1 MPKVYFGRKGE
12 PGFDLELSNDLIAVR
27 TRSGGSVTRSAGPV
41 ATPETSQLADGQLV
55 LSFPEAGVEVYRVP
69 VTRGSRTLEARKTEL
84 RALPDVRFAGGVLV
98 DPVTRAPVLYTE
110 NLFVKF
116 ADSADVDACREVL
129 RELGLAVKSEPT
141 YATNAF
147 FVEAPEGIGRKVFD
161 LAETLRARD
170 DVEYCHPELV
180 RERRSKLIFAPQWHL
195 KKTSVAGISIDQS
208 ANVEAA
214 HALARGEGVTIAV
227 IDDGVDID
235 HAEFGGAGKIVAP
248 RDVFAGTDNPRP
260 RSSRDNHGTACA
272 GVACA
277 NGIVGASGVAP
288 AARLMPMRLTAG
300 LGSHA
305 EAEAFRWA
313 ADRGAD
319 VISCSWGPLDG
330 EWWNPN
336 DPQHSAVDLPPA
348 HTRLA
353 IEYAATQGRGG
364 KGCVVLFAAGNGNE
378 SVDNDGY
385 ASHPMVLAVAA
396 CNDRGRRSV
405 YSDFGNAVWCSF
417 PSSDFEHA
425 PENHPA
431 PLTSGIWTTDR
442 AGTLG
447 YNPGRE
453 QDGDAA
459 GLFTNSF
466 GGTSSACPGAAGV
479 AALVI
484 SVNPALK
491 REEVKDILKRAGE
504 RIDPQGGQYTAAG
517 RSKFYGWGRLNA
529 RMAVEL
535 ALPQPRNEVT
545 VSRRFDAPIPDL
557 QTVSFALDV
566 PDAQVVDAVSVAVD
580 LVHTYIGDL
589 VLTLE
594 PPAATGV
601 APIVLHNR
609 TGGTRNSLKKAYDK
623 LGTPKLAGFAGKA
636 CDGRWTLK
644 IRDAAAQDSGTLASF
659 SVRLVFAPATAPAT
673 PVREV
678 PARKSARKSARKTA
692 GKTARKSAPKS
703 ASTAAPKSVRK
714 TARKTPRKTVRKTAT
729 TSAPAKKAAPRK
741 AAAKKTK
748 RRA

>member
-1 MPKVYFGRKGE
+1 MPTVHYGRKGE

-27 TRSGGSVTRSAGPV
+27 TRSGRSVTRAAGPV
-41 ATPETSQLADGQLV
+41 ATPTNALFADGQLV
-55 LSFPEAGVEVYRVP
+55 TSFPEAGVEVYRVP
-69 VTRGSRTLEARKTEL
+69 VTRGARSLDARKREL
-84 RALPDVRFAGGVLV
+84 QALPDVRFAGGVLV
-98 DPVTRAPVLYTE
+98 DPRTRAPVLYTE

-116 ADSADVDACREVL
+116 ADSADLDECRRRL
-129 RELGLAVKSEPT
+129 RELGLTIKSEPA
-141 YATNAF
+141 YASNAF
-147 FVEAPEGIGRKVFD
+147 FVGAPEGIGRKVFE
-161 LAETLRARD
+161 LAESLRARD

-180 RERRSKLIFAPQWHL
+180 RERRARLIYPPQWHL
-195 KKTSVAGISIDQS
+195 KKTTLGGVAVDQS

-214 HALARGEGVTIAV
+214 HALARGEGITIAV

-248 RDVFAGTDNPRP
+248 RDVLAGTDNPRP

-277 NGIVGASGVAP
+277 NGGVGASGVAP
-288 AARLMPMRLTAG
+288 AARLMPLRLAAG

-313 ADRGAD
+313 ADKGAD
-319 VISCSWGPLDG
+319 VISCSWGPPDG

-336 DPQHSAVDLPPA
+336 DPNHAAVDQPPA

-396 CNDRGRRSV
+396 CNDRGKRSI
-405 YSDFGNAVWCSF
+405 YSDFGNAVWCCF
-417 PSSDFEHA
+417 PSNDFEHP

-431 PLTSGIWTTDR
+431 PLTPGIWTTDR
-442 AGTLG
+442 AGSAG
-447 YNPGRE
+447 YNPGQASE
-453 QDGDAA
+453 GDAA

-479 AALVI
+479 VALVL
-484 SVNPALK
+484 SANPALR

-504 RIDPQGGQYTAAG
+504 RIDPQGGQYNAAG
-517 RSKFYGWGRLNA
+517 RSKFYGHGRLNA
-529 RMAVEL
+529 RAAVEL
-535 ALPQPRNEVT
+535 ARPQPRNEVT

-566 PDAQVVDAVSVAVD
+566 PDSQVVEAISVAVD
-580 LVHTYIGDL
+580 LAHSYIGDL

-594 PPAATGV
+594 PPAGTQV
-601 APIVLHNR
+601 AAVVLHNR
-609 TGGTRNSLKKAYDK
+609 TGGTRNSLKKVYDRTT
-623 LGTPKLAGFAGKA
+623 TPKLAGFAGKA
-636 CDGRWTLK
+636 CNGRWTLK
-644 IRDAAAQDSGTLASF
+644 VTDAAAVDSGTLASF
-659 SVRLVFAPATAPAT
+659 SVRLVFASAGTVGRAGTAAAPKPAKK
-673 PVREV
+673 
-678 PARKSARKSARKTA
+678 KSAARGPAARAVRAIKTTKTA
-692 GKTARKSAPKS
+692 KTAR
-703 ASTAAPKSVRK
+703 
-714 TARKTPRKTVRKTAT
+714 
-729 TSAPAKKAAPRK
+729 TSKVKE
-741 AAAKKTK
+741 AAAASKEAAK
-748 RRA
+748 RRR

>member
-27 TRSGGSVTRSAGPV
+27 TRSGRSVARSAGPV
-41 ATPETSQLADGQLV
+41 ATPASAQLADGQLV

-69 VTRGSRTLEARKTEL
+69 VTRGGRSLEARKTAL
-84 RALPDVRFAGGVLV
+84 KALPDVRFAGGVLV
-98 DPVTRAPVLYTE
+98 DPATRAPVLYTE

-116 ADSADVDACREVL
+116 ADTADTEACRAVL
-129 RELGLAVKSEPT
+129 REMALTIKSEPG

-147 FVEAPEGIGRKVFD
+147 FVGAPEGIGRKVFD

-180 RERRSKLIFAPQWHL
+180 RERRSKLIFPPQWHL
-195 KKTSVAGISIDQS
+195 KKTSVGGVTIDQS

-214 HALARGEGVTIAV
+214 HAVARGEGITIAI

-235 HAEFGGAGKIVAP
+235 HAEFGGSGKVVAP
-248 RDVFAGTDNPRP
+248 RDVVAGNDNPRP
-260 RSSRDNHGTACA
+260 RGSRENHGTACA

-277 NGIVGASGVAP
+277 NGTVGASGVAP
-288 AARLMPMRLTAG
+288 GARLMPMRLAAG

-305 EAEAFRWA
+305 EAEAFRYA
-313 ADRGAD
+313 ADQGAD
-319 VISCSWGPLDG
+319 VISCSWGPPDG
-330 EWWNPN
+330 DWWNPN
-336 DPQHSAVDLPPA
+336 DPQHNAVDQPPA

-396 CNDRGRRSV
+396 CNDRGRRSI
-405 YSDFGNAVWCSF
+405 YSDFGNAVWCCF
-417 PSSDFEHA
+417 PSSDFEH
-425 PENHPA
+425 PDENHPA
-431 PLTSGIWTTDR
+431 PLTTGIWTTDR
-442 AGTLG
+442 AGSAG
-447 YNPGRE
+447 YNPGRV

-479 AALVI
+479 AALVL
-484 SVNPALK
+484 SVNPALR
-491 REEVKDILKRAGE
+491 REDVKDILKRAGE

-529 RMAVEL
+529 RTAVDL
-535 ALPQPRNEVT
+535 ARPQPRNEVT

-566 PDAQVVDAVSVAVD
+566 PDAQVVDSVSVAVD
-580 LVHTYIGDL
+580 LAHTFIGDL
-589 VLTLE
+589 VLTVE

-609 TGGTRNSLKKAYDK
+609 TGGTRNSLKKVYDK
-623 LGTPKLAGFAGKA
+623 TTTTKLAALGGKA
-636 CDGRWTLK
+636 CNGRWTLK
-644 IRDAAAQDSGTLASF
+644 IKDAAAQDSGTLATF
-659 SVRLVFAPATAPAT
+659 SVRLVFAPAGAPAAT
-673 PVREV
+673 PVPAPVKKAAAGKTPARKAAAKRA
-678 PARKSARKSARKTA
+678 PARKSA
-692 GKTARKSAPKS
+692 
-703 ASTAAPKSVRK
+703 
-714 TARKTPRKTVRKTAT
+714 
-729 TSAPAKKAAPRK
+729 AKKAA
-741 AAAKKTK
+741 AEK
-748 RRA
+748 RARG

>member
-27 TRSGGSVTRSAGPV
+27 TRSGRSVTRAAGPV
-41 ATPETSQLADGQLV
+41 PTPASAQLADAQLV
-55 LSFPEAGVEVYRVP
+55 LAFPDAGVEVYRVP
-69 VTRGSRTLEARKTEL
+69 VARGGRSLESRKAALA
-84 RALPDVRFAGGVLV
+84 ALPDVRFAGGVLV
-98 DPVTRAPVLYTE
+98 DPATRAPVLYTE

-116 ADSADVDACREVL
+116 ADAADTDACRAVL
-129 RELGLAVKSEPT
+129 REMGLAIKAEPT
-141 YATNAF
+141 YAGNAF
-147 FVEAPEGIGRKVFD
+147 FVGAPEGIGRKVFE
-161 LAETLRARD
+161 LAEALRARD

-180 RERRSKLIFAPQWHL
+180 RERRSKLIFPPQWHL
-195 KKTSVAGISIDQS
+195 KKTSLGGVTIDQS

-214 HALARGEGVTIAV
+214 HAVTRGEGITIAV

-248 RDVFAGTDNPRP
+248 RDVTSGGDNPRP
-260 RSSRDNHGTACA
+260 RTGRENHGTACA

-277 NGIVGASGVAP
+277 NGALGASGVAP
-288 AARLMPMRLTAG
+288 AARLMPMRLAAG

-313 ADRGAD
+313 ADQGAD
-319 VISCSWGPLDG
+319 VISCSWGPPDG

-336 DPQHSAVDLPPA
+336 DPGHDAVDQPPA

-396 CNDRGRRSV
+396 CNDRGKRSI
-405 YSDFGNAVWCSF
+405 YSDFGNAVWCCF
-417 PSSDFEHA
+417 PSNDFEL
-425 PENHPA
+425 PEQNHPA
-431 PLTSGIWTTDR
+431 PLTTGIWTTDR
-442 AGTLG
+442 TGGQG
-447 YNPGRE
+447 YNPGRV

-479 AALVI
+479 AALVLA
-484 SVNPALK
+484 VNPALR

-517 RSKFYGWGRLNA
+517 RSRYYGWGRLNA
-529 RMAVEL
+529 RTAVDL
-535 ALPQPRNEVT
+535 AKPQPRNEVT

-566 PDAQVVDAVSVAVD
+566 PDADVVSAVSVAVD
-580 LVHTYIGDL
+580 LVHSYIGDL
-589 VLTLE
+589 VVTIE
-594 PPAATGV
+594 PPAGTGV
-601 APIVLHNR
+601 APVVLHNR
-609 TGGTRNSLKKAYDK
+609 TGGTRNNLKKVYDR
-623 LGTPKLAGFAGKA
+623 LTTPRLAALAGKA
-636 CDGRWTLK
+636 CHGRWTLK
-644 IRDAAAQDSGTLASF
+644 VRDAAAQDSGTLATF
-659 SVRLVFAPATAPAT
+659 SVRLVFAQP
-673 PVREV
+673 
-678 PARKSARKSARKTA
+678 
-692 GKTARKSAPKS
+692 G
-703 ASTAAPKSVRK
+703 AAPGVPVK
-714 TARKTPRKTVRKTAT
+714 AA
-729 TSAPAKKAAPRK
+729 AAKKAPAEKAPTKTVAAKAGARK
-741 AAAKKTK
+741 AAAKKAAGKAATK
-748 RRA
+748 AAAK

>member
-12 PGFDLELSNDLIAVR
+12 PGFELELSNDLIAVR
-27 TRSGGSVTRSAGPV
+27 TRSGRSVARSSGPV
-41 ATPETSQLADGQLV
+41 ATPASAQLSDGQLV

-69 VTRGSRTLEARKTEL
+69 VTRGGRSLEARKTEL
-84 RALPDVRFAGGVLV
+84 RAMPDVRFAGGVLV
-98 DPVTRAPVLYTE
+98 DPATRAPVLYTE

-116 ADSADVDACREVL
+116 ADAADADACRAVL
-129 RELGLAVKSEPT
+129 RELGLAIKSEPG

-147 FVEAPEGIGRKVFD
+147 FVAAPEGIGRKVFA
-161 LAETLRARD
+161 LAETLLARD

-180 RERRSKLIFAPQWHL
+180 RERRSKLIFPSQWHL
-195 KKTSVAGISIDQS
+195 KKTSVGGVTIDQS

-214 HALARGEGVTIAV
+214 HAVARGEGITIAV

-235 HAEFGGAGKIVAP
+235 HAEFGGSGKVVAP
-248 RDVFAGTDNPRP
+248 RDVVAGNDNPRP

-277 NGIVGASGVAP
+277 NGSVGASGVAP
-288 AARLMPMRLTAG
+288 GARLMPMRLAAG

-305 EAEAFRWA
+305 EAEAFRYA
-313 ADRGAD
+313 ADQGAD
-319 VISCSWGPLDG
+319 IISCSWGPPDG

-336 DPQHSAVDLPPA
+336 DPQHNAVDQPPA

-396 CNDRGRRSV
+396 CNDRGRRSI
-405 YSDFGNAVWCSF
+405 YSDFGNAVWCCF
-417 PSSDFEHA
+417 PSSDFEH
-425 PENHPA
+425 PDENHPA
-431 PLTSGIWTTDR
+431 PLTTGIWTTDR
-442 AGTLG
+442 AGTQG
-447 YNPGRE
+447 YNPGRT

-479 AALVI
+479 AALVL
-484 SVNPALK
+484 SVNPALR
-491 REEVKDILKRAGE
+491 REDVKDILKRAGE

-517 RSKFYGWGRLNA
+517 RSRFYGWGRVNA
-529 RMAVEL
+529 KTAVDL
-535 ALPQPRNEVT
+535 AKPQPRNEVT

-580 LVHTYIGDL
+580 LAHTFIGDL
-589 VLTLE
+589 VLTVE

-609 TGGTRNSLKKAYDK
+609 TGGTRNSLKKVYDK
-623 LGTPKLAGFAGKA
+623 TTTSKLAGLAGKA
-636 CDGRWTLK
+636 CNGRWTLK
-644 IRDAAAQDSGTLASF
+644 IKDAAAQDSGTLATF
-659 SVRLVFAPATAPAT
+659 SVRLVFAPAGAPAAT
-673 PVREV
+673 P
-678 PARKSARKSARKTA
+678 
-692 GKTARKSAPKS
+692 
-703 ASTAAPKSVRK
+703 
-714 TARKTPRKTVRKTAT
+714 
-729 TSAPAKKAAPRK
+729 APAPVKKAAPRK
-741 AAAKKTK
+741 APARKAAAKSEPARKSPAKKAAAAK
-748 RRA
+748 RARG

>member
-12 PGFDLELSNDLIAVR
+12 PGFDLELSSDLIAVR
-27 TRSGGSVTRSAGPV
+27 TRSGRSVARSAGPV
-41 ATPETSQLADGQLV
+41 ATPASAQLADCQMV

-69 VTRGSRTLEARKTEL
+69 VTRGGRSLESRKAALS
-84 RALPDVRFAGGVLV
+84 ALPDVRFAGGVFV
-98 DPVTRAPVLYTE
+98 DPATRAPVLYTE

-116 ADSADVDACREVL
+116 VDTADTDACRAVL
-129 RELGLAVKSEPT
+129 RELGLKIKAEPT

-180 RERRSKLIFAPQWHL
+180 RERRSKLIYPPQWHL
-195 KKTSVAGISIDQS
+195 KKTSVGGVTIDQS

-214 HALARGEGVTIAV
+214 HAVSRGEGITIAV

-235 HAEFGGAGKIVAP
+235 HAEFAGSGKIVAP
-248 RDVFAGTDNPRP
+248 RDVVGGNDNPRP
-260 RSSRDNHGTACA
+260 RASYENHGTACA

-277 NGIVGASGVAP
+277 NGGVGASGVAP
-288 AARLMPMRLTAG
+288 AARLMPMRLAAG

-305 EAEAFRWA
+305 EAEAFRYA
-313 ADRGAD
+313 ADQGAD
-319 VISCSWGPLDG
+319 VISCSWGPPDG

-336 DPQHSAVDLPPA
+336 DPGHNSVDQPPA

-364 KGCVVLFAAGNGNE
+364 KGCIVLFAAGNGNE

-396 CNDRGRRSV
+396 CNDRGRRSI
-405 YSDFGNAVWCSF
+405 YSDYGNAVWCCF
-417 PSSDFEHA
+417 PSNDFEL
-425 PENHPA
+425 PEQDHPA

-442 AGTLG
+442 TGSRG
-447 YNPGRE
+447 YNPGRA
-453 QDGDAA
+453 QDGDAE

-479 AALVI
+479 AALVLA
-484 SVNPALK
+484 VNPALK

-517 RSKFYGWGRLNA
+517 RSRFYGWGRLNA
-529 RMAVEL
+529 KTAVDL
-535 ALPQPRNEVT
+535 ARPQPRNEVT

-566 PDAQVVDAVSVAVD
+566 PDAEVASAVSVAVD
-580 LVHTYIGDL
+580 LAHSYIGDL
-589 VLTLE
+589 VVTVE
-594 PPAATGV
+594 PPAGTGV
-601 APIVLHNR
+601 APVVLHNR
-609 TGGTRNSLKKAYDK
+609 TGGTRNSLKKVYDK
-623 LGTPKLAGFAGKA
+623 ASTPKLAALAGKA
-636 CDGRWTLK
+636 CNGRWTLRV
-644 IRDAAAQDSGTLASF
+644 RDAAAADSGTLATF
-659 SVRLVFAPATAPAT
+659 SVRLVFAQPGAAPAA
-673 PVREV
+673 PV
-678 PARKSARKSARKTA
+678 KTA
-692 GKTARKSAPKS
+692 AKKTAAKK
-703 ASTAAPKSVRK
+703 AAVKK
-714 TARKTPRKTVRKTAT
+714 KAQAQ
-729 TSAPAKKAAPRK
+729 APAKKK
-741 AAAKKTK
+741 AAAKRAVAK
-748 RRA
+748 RLVAKKGTAGQARPLRAAA